1 MTKTTAT
8 VALLLSFTLIV
19 LPGVSKDKKREWQTG
34 KLISVEQGTEAG
46 AGVITGKTT
55 TTPLV
60 IPTTYKTWTYT
71 VETNT
76 MVYGFSAIG
85 KGWHERPHNLTI
97 GKEVKFALGDKEDV
111 WVLDEDGKEFK
122 ASVTKKAAKPA
133 PKS

>member
-8 VALLLSFTLIV
+8 VTLLLCLTLV
-19 LPGVSKDKKREWQTG
+19 ALPGVSKDKKREWQTG

-46 AGVITGKTT
+46 PAIPTGTT
-55 TTPLV
+55 T
-60 IPTTYKTWTYT
+60 IPSTYKTWTYT
-71 VETNT
+71 VETDSV
-76 MVYGFSAIG
+76 VYGFSARG
-85 KGWHERPHNLTI
+85 KGLHERPRHLTI
-97 GKEVKFALGDKEDV
+97 GNQVTFALGEKKDV